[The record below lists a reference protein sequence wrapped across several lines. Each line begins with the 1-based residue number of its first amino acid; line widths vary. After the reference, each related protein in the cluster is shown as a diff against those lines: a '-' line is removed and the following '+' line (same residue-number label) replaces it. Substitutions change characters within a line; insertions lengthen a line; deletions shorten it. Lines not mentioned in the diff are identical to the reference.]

1 MIEMRKVTKNY
12 SPGANRVEALR
23 GVDLEIRDGEFVS
36 IVGASGSGKTTLMN
50 IIGCLDLPSG
60 GQYFLDGE
68 QVTLLGKDRLSEL
81 RSRKIGFVFQDFNL
95 LRRLTALENVE
106 LPLVFR
112 GEAPFRRREKA
123 LAALDS
129 VGLLDRASHK
139 PHELS
144 GGQQQRVA
152 IARAIVTRPSV
163 ILADEPTGNLDTATG
178 EEILKLL
185 LSLNSDGT
193 TVVLV
198 THDER
203 IASVGNRRIKLSD
216 GLVVR

>member
-1 MIEMRKVTKNY
+1 LIEMRKVTKNY